1 MNLFF
6 SGLLPQLL
14 PMNLTF
20 LSTRCILVIY
30 PCIAQVS
37 CSRKFGHDSESQRR
51 GEDMS
56 PDVDS
61 YTSHEKTA
69 GVIIVTGAGGVFVVR
84 LDPPANVE
92 PEFVIGGT

>member
-1 MNLFF
+1 MNLIF

-14 PMNLTF
+14 RMNLIF

-37 CSRKFGHDSESQRR
+37 CFRKFGHDSESQRG

-69 GVIIVTGAGGVFVVR
+69 GVILVTGPGVVSE
-84 LDPPANVE
+84 PAVLLKE
-92 PEFVIGGT
+92 GDFGY